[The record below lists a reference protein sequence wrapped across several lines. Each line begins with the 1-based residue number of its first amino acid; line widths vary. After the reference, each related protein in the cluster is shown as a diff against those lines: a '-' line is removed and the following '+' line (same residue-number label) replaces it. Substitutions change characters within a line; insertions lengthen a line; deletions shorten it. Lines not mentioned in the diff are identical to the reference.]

1 MTAKLKMVASSARD
15 ARSGVRYLVH
25 AAVAVALA
33 TAAVH
38 TAQAQQAPGSQP
50 AGLEEIVVTGSRIQ
64 RSPDLESS
72 SPLVTISQDTLTNI
86 STTGIENALNQ
97 MPQFVPGQTQ
107 FITADNSPSA
117 TNVPGAATINLRGLG
132 TNRTLVLVDGRRAQ
146 PANIALVVDV
156 NSIPAAAIDHV
167 EVVTGGAS
175 AVYGA
180 DAIAGVVNFRLK
192 QHFQGAELDAQTGIT
207 EVGDGAESRLSATL
221 GTDFGEHKGNIITVL
236 EWAKRDSAYQNNRDF
251 YKNSWTDP
259 LAGAGQRNMFAY
271 NDYLPAGTNLP
282 TAAVSNGLFGTTV
295 DNTTALIFN
304 DGANS
309 VANTSLF
316 KSDVGCT
323 AKNGQNATVG
333 FNGVVPAGVILTAQP
348 SRCGS
353 LNPNY
358 TGGLV
363 SSPSTRYSMFTKVNY
378 ELNDHLTA
386 FFQGNFESNN
396 VLQNVVYT
404 AARSGWAIQVPYC
417 NPASMGTYTATTCAA
432 TDAAYPVPTQLATL
446 LNSRPSSSAT
456 WTLESTTVY
465 AGPKISEINSKVFQ
479 VMAGL
484 DGTLPF
490 KDWNWEA
497 YVSHGQTNSVDAFES
512 GYMTVQNYI
521 STILSAANGGKANT
535 TTGAYGAGYTQ
546 AGYSPSIGASVSCTS
561 GLPVFSPYAFA
572 PSKDCLQTLQ
582 ARLNSTTSLQQD
594 VVEVST
600 QGGIVNL
607 PAGEVRGSLGLDWRK
622 DYGTFTPDSVLS
634 SSSVN
639 ENIANGFATAAA
651 SGQTE
656 VKEAYGELLV
666 PLLKDIPAFKSLNLE
681 LGDRFSKYSGSG
693 NTQTW
698 KALLNWAPTSFLTFR
713 GGLQYAVRSPNVAE
727 LFVGNTVTTSSLA
740 PYGDPCI
747 SGGPAGASQVIWGN
761 NVKNP
766 NLTQAQALC
775 RALIAGT
782 HAGSGIG
789 QAAANAIDLSTWQ
802 GGLASIITND
812 TLVVQGNSQ
821 LKPEKAHTATIG
833 MVLRSPFE
841 SAALRSMTATFDYYK
856 IHMTDT
862 VGTIDSLTAYQN
874 CFNSNGTSNPSY
886 DPTNSFCNLIT
897 RDSGTGAR
905 SSTAGVYT
913 NLGALKTEGLDFT
926 FNWRANLQDMFGHG
940 AGALGFHVSGTWL
953 MSYKLQSAPGA
964 AIFDYSGTGST
975 GGTTGSYYRYRTLSG
990 LSYDIGPASVE
1001 LDWTH
1006 LPSIKN
1012 TVAASTPTTPILPT
1026 SKYDVFNLNAG
1037 WEFSDRI
1044 SMRLGVDNLLNK
1056 QAPVVGATPG
1066 TTDAAGVTNPSIYD
1080 VLGRRYYL
1088 SLKAKF

>member
-1 MTAKLKMVASSARD
+1 MTAKLKVVADSVREARP
-15 ARSGVRYLVH
+15 GVRYLVH
-25 AAVAVALA
+25 AAIAVALA
-33 TAAVH
+33 TATAH
-38 TAQAQQAPGSQP
+38 TAWAQTAPAARAATGD
-50 AGLEEIVVTGSRIQ
+50 LEEIVVTGSRIQ

-72 SPLVTISQDTLTNI
+72 SPLVSISQDTLTNI
-86 STTGIENALNQ
+86 STVGVENALNQ
-97 MPQFVPGQTQ
+97 MPQFVPAQTQ
-107 FITADNSPSA
+107 FITNDNSPSA

-132 TNRTLVLVDGRRAQ
+132 TNRTLVLLDGRRAQ

-156 NSIPAAAIDHV
+156 NSIPSAAIDHV

-180 DAIAGVVNFRLK
+180 DAISGVVNFRLK
-192 QHFQGAELDAQTGIT
+192 QHFQGAEIDAQSGLT
-207 EVGDGAESRLSATL
+207 EAGDGAESRISATL
-221 GTDFGEHKGNIITVL
+221 GTDFAEHKGNIITTL

-251 YKNSWTDP
+251 YTNSWTDP

-282 TAAVSNGLFGTTV
+282 SAAVSNGLFGTTV
-295 DNTTALIFN
+295 DNTTGYIFN
-304 DGANS
+304 DGAS
-309 VANTSLF
+309 SIAGTTLF

-323 AKNGQNATVG
+323 AKNGNNATVG
-333 FNGVVPAGVILTAQP
+333 FNGVVPAGVVLTAQP

-358 TGGLV
+358 TGALV
-363 SSPSTRYSMFTKVNY
+363 SSPLTRYSMFTKVNY

-417 NPASMGTYTATTCAA
+417 NPANMGTYTATTCAA
-432 TDAAYPVPTQLATL
+432 ANAAYPVPTQLASL
-446 LNSRPSSSAT
+446 LNSRVSPSAT

-465 AGPKISEINSKVFQ
+465 AGPKISTISTKVFQ

-497 YVSHGQTNSVDAFES
+497 YASHGETNSTDAFQS

-521 STILSAANGGKANT
+521 STLLSAANGGKANP

-546 AGYSPSIGASVSCTS
+546 AGYSPSIGASVSCAS
-561 GLPVFSPYAFA
+561 GLPVFSPYAFK
-572 PSKDCLQTLQ
+572 PSADCLQTLQ
-582 ARLNSTTSLQQD
+582 ARLNSTTGLQQD
-594 VVEVST
+594 IVEASA
-600 QGGIVNL
+600 QGGILNL
-607 PAGEVRGSLGLDWRK
+607 PAGEVRGSVGLDWRK
-622 DYGTFTPDSVLS
+622 DYGVFTPDSVLS

-651 SGQTE
+651 SGETE

-666 PLLKDIPAFKSLNLE
+666 PLLKDLPAIKSLNLE
-681 LGDRFSKYSGSG
+681 LGDRESKYNTAGK
-693 NTQTW
+693 TQTW

-713 GGLQYAVRSPNVAE
+713 GGVNYAVRAPNVAE

-747 SGGPAGASQVIWGN
+747 AGGPTGKQVIWGN
-761 NVKNP
+761 NVNNP
-766 NLTQAQALC
+766 NLTQALALC
-775 RALIAGT
+775 RALISGT
-782 HAGSGIG
+782 HANSGIG
-789 QAAANAIDLSTWQ
+789 TAAANAIDLSTWQ

-812 TLVVQGNSQ
+812 TLVVQGNSA

-841 SAALRSMTATFDYYK
+841 SAALRTMTATVDYYK

-874 CFNSNGTSNPSY
+874 CFNYNGTSNPGY
-886 DPTNSFCNLIT
+886 DPNNSFCNLIT

-913 NLGALKTEGLDFT
+913 NLGTLKTEGLDFA
-926 FNWRANLQDMFGHG
+926 FNWRAALEDMFGHG

-953 MSYKLQSAPGA
+953 LSYKQQTAPGA
-964 AIFDYSGTGST
+964 ATFEYAGTGSFY
-975 GGTTGSYYRYRTLSG
+975 SYRTLTG
-990 LSYDIGPASVE
+990 LSYDVGPATME

-1006 LPSIKN
+1006 LPSIEN

-1026 SKYDVFNLNAG
+1026 SAYNTFNLNAG
-1037 WEFSDRI
+1037 WEFSNGI
-1044 SMRLGVDNLLNK
+1044 SMRLGIDNLMNR
-1056 QAPVVGATPG
+1056 QAPVVGSTPG

-1088 SLKAKF
+1088 SVRAKF